1 MSFKKFGGLNYS
13 AKSNIISN
21 HYSNSGNLGI
31 TDTLGQPNSKIVS
44 QSHIDMSANS
54 IMNIGSL
61 YFMDGTMQTTALETN
76 PSGTAIFKHGIL
88 VFNGTTTD
96 TLHVTDASQ
105 LDGAVT
111 MGSTLEVADAT
122 TLNSTL
128 EVVDATTLNSTLE
141 VTGTT
146 TIDSNGNVTS
156 SSASGAGVALN
167 LSAGGAFISK
177 DLMVYGGDIY
187 GPNGGTLNIGS
198 ANNTINI
205 GTDGTNYT
213 TNINTNL
220 HITNIANIINGPYIY
235 TDRNSYV
242 NIGTMDN
249 TTTTSVNI
257 TGAGN
262 TSSTDAQS
270 SLKAALNVYEGGAF
284 IFSDLMVYGGGNIAN
299 IYGPNGGTL
308 NIGSANNTI
317 NIGTDGTNYT
327 TNINTNLHITN
338 INTNPITGPYIY
350 ADNNSYV
357 NIGTI
362 ANTTTTVNITGG
374 GNTSSTDTQ
383 STFNAALNV
392 YNGGVFIYKDLMVYG
407 RGGVDAYIY
416 GPSGGILNIGDN
428 TNTINIAGTLNVPM
442 ITNTSQDDLSISS
455 NNGITITTTNGNN
468 IDIGSISAQ
477 ARNVTIIGGGNVIST
492 DIPGGGATD
501 SRAALQVQYDAN
513 AVSGQGKG
521 GGLFVGQDLMVYGGN
536 IYGPINPTQ
545 KEFNIGPNNT
555 IINIG
560 TTDSGATVTIGNECI
575 AQSFNSSSDYRIKED
590 VAELNDEFNVDK
602 LRPVTYTNKNT
613 KKQDIGFIAHE
624 VQEEF
629 PYLVSGEKDGEKM
642 QSLNYIGLIGILVKE
657 IQELKKRVSILENK

>member
-31 TDTLGQPNSKIVS
+31 TDTLGQLNSKIVS

-61 YFMDGTMQTTALETN
+61 YFMDGTVQTTAIETDPTGKAKFN
-76 PSGTAIFKHGIL
+76 NGII

-105 LDGAVT
+105 LDGNVT
-111 MGSTLEVADAT
+111 MGSTLEVTDAT
-122 TLNSTL
+122 TLHSTL
-128 EVVDATTLNSTLE
+128 EVTDATTLHSTLE

-146 TIDSNGNVTS
+146 TIDSAGNVTS

-167 LSAGGAFISK
+167 LSDGGAFISK

-187 GPNGGTLNIGS
+187 GPNG
-198 ANNTINI
+198 
-205 GTDGTNYT
+205 
-213 TNINTNL
+213 
-220 HITNIANIINGPYIY
+220 
-235 TDRNSYV
+235 R
-242 NIGTMDN
+242 
-249 TTTTSVNI
+249 
-257 TGAGN
+257 
-262 TSSTDAQS
+262 
-270 SLKAALNVYEGGAF
+270 
-284 IFSDLMVYGGGNIAN
+284 
-299 IYGPNGGTL
+299 TL

-338 INTNPITGPYIY
+338 INTNTITGPCIY
-350 ADNNSYV
+350 ADNNNNSYV
-357 NIGTI
+357 NIGNI
-362 ANTTTTVNITGG
+362 NKTTKTTVNITGS
-374 GNTSSTDTQ
+374 GNTSSADTQ
-383 STFNAALNV
+383 NSFNAALNV

-407 RGGVDAYIY
+407 GDIY
-416 GPSGGILNIGDN
+416 GPNGGTLNIGSAN
-428 TNTINIAGTLNVPM
+428 NTINIAGTLNVPT
-442 ITNTSQDDLSISS
+442 ITNTSADDLSISS
-455 NNGITITTTNGNN
+455 NNEIKISSTNGNN
-468 IDIGSISAQ
+468 IDIGSTNATG
-477 ARNVTIIGGGNVIST
+477 RNVTITGGGNVRST
-492 DIPGGGATD
+492 DIPGGGSTD
-501 SRAALQVQYDAN
+501 SYAALQVQYEVN
-513 AVSGQGKG
+513 ASNKG

-536 IYGPINPTQ
+536 IYGPIIPTQ
-545 KEFNIGPNNT
+545 KEFNIGPNNAT
-555 IINIG
+555 INIG

-590 VAELNDEFNVDK
+590 VTELNDEFNVDK

-624 VQEEF
+624 IQEEF

-657 IQELKKRVSILENK
+657 IQELKKRVYILENK